1 MRPTGLLIMGVSG
14 SGKTSVGVALA
25 RHLGWDFFDADDF
38 HSPANLA
45 KMAVGIPLTDT
56 DRLPWL
62 ILLHHRLEATLKMG
76 RHPVLACSA
85 LKETYRRQLL
95 DSLNGMRIIYL
106 KGTYPQINAR
116 MSRRDD
122 HYMKPGMLKSQFG
135 ILEEP
140 TDALVIDIDLPVDEI
155 VLGVVHQC
163 FRDDKLP

>member
-1 MRPTGLLIMGVSG
+1 MRPTGFLVMGVSG

-38 HSPANLA
+38 HSPANIS
-45 KMAVGIPLTDT
+45 KMAASIPLTDT
-56 DRLPWL
+56 DRIPWL
-62 ILLHHRLEATLKMG
+62 ILLHHQLEAALKTG

-85 LKETYRRQLL
+85 LRETYRRQLL

-106 KGTYPQINAR
+106 KGTYTQINAR

-122 HYMKPGMLKSQFG
+122 HYMKPGMLKSQFEV
-135 ILEEP
+135 LEEP

-155 VLGVVHQC
+155 VLGVLHQC